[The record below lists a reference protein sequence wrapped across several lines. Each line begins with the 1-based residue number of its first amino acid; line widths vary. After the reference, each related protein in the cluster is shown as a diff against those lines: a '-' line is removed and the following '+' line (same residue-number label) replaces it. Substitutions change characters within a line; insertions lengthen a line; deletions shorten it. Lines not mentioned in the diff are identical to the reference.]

1 MEEKMNAFLIIE
13 DDLSLSRLLQA
24 ILKSIFDEKSI
35 SVLVAPNIEK
45 AETYLKTYFPNL
57 IFMDGELGIKKLN
70 TLGLVRLSKQLHPKT
85 PIIATSGKHDQ
96 KLVEAGCDASLP
108 KPFLIDD
115 IQKLINKLL
124 S

>member
-70 TLGLVRLSKQLHPKT
+70 TLGLVRLSKQLQPKT
-85 PIIATSGKHDQ
+85 PIIATSGKHNQ